1 MNNDEE
7 VFESTAVKS
16 KKAPFKYLA
25 NRIKTA
31 PVLFAVM
38 IVFAAFFI
46 GSGIYFAI
54 IGQSRNCT
62 MSFAFTLIIPAFYVI
77 EGLLRIKTSVVFA
90 IILMF
95 FSAGTIM
102 GACYDV
108 YTYAPVFDTVLHGLW
123 GIVFTVMGFVIIK
136 EFLGEPKGV
145 KAYFACLFFGFMFSL
160 GTALLWELFEY
171 LGYIVGGYDMEE
183 DQIIT
188 EFYSYWL
195 SEGHLHIEPVHIEGI
210 AYTVLYNA
218 EGAEILRI
226 EGGYLE
232 LGLIDTIMDMA
243 WCFFCSVF
251 FFVIMALDNKL
262 LKGTLYKWLV
272 PAYYGKQPAE
282 TASAT
287 EEELPKTVDEAVSTA
302 EESVTEDAVEEEPSG
317 EDVKK

>member
-16 KKAPFKYLA
+16 KKAPFKLFS
-25 NRIKTA
+25 NRLKSA

-108 YTYAPVFDTVLHGLW
+108 YTYVPVFDTVLHGLW

-195 SEGHLHIEPVHIEGI
+195 SEGHLHIEP
-210 AYTVLYNA
+210 
-218 EGAEILRI
+218 
-226 EGGYLE
+226 
-232 LGLIDTIMDMA
+232 
-243 WCFFCSVF
+243 FCSVF

-282 TASAT
+282 AASAT